1 MLSLRKLGTGVHT
14 AAVFTIRMEMPTDF
28 SMMRSWG
35 KAGIKR
41 QPSKPKGLHSALQL
55 QSPPPLQRRQMSVIT
70 SLDLTE
76 ADLHLARAATAFE
89 PRSDIVPISRT
100 HRQIDLA
107 MHAAAPAMAAQ
118 LVSVSEKVAKGLN

>member
-1 MLSLRKLGTGVHT
+1 
-14 AAVFTIRMEMPTDF
+14 
-28 SMMRSWG
+28 MRSWG
-35 KAGIKR
+35 KAGINR
-41 QPSKPKGLHSALQL
+41 QANKPKGLHSALQL

-118 LVSVSEKVAKGLN
+118 LVAVPEKVAKGLK